1 MPNPRRRWTI
11 RELAFLALIA
21 VLSMVTKPYVK
32 GVVNVITQPLGIPGG
47 VAAGTI
53 YMFWVVL
60 AGYMVGRPGSV
71 FFFSLLQGILALMMG
86 FTGPLGALI
95 IVSYALPGIAV
106 EVLYL
111 SLGLVWGDCRQASIP
126 CILAGAV
133 ANISGA
139 VANAILMFSMGGSL
153 VLVLSPI
160 AAVTGG
166 LGGFLAFVA
175 GTYLVRA
182 LGIDTL
188 SQNEATSEGA
198 GSQ

>member
-1 MPNPRRRWTI
+1 
-11 RELAFLALIA
+11 
-21 VLSMVTKPYVK
+21 MVPSGLCV
-32 GVVNVITQPLGIPGG
+32 
-47 VAAGTI
+47 
-53 YMFWVVL
+53 
-60 AGYMVGRPGSV
+60 
-71 FFFSLLQGILALMMG
+71 SLLFFRILALMMG